1 MCSRYCWPDDLTI
14 SRHHLRVH
22 CILYDQ
28 DLKSKIAPFVYA
40 TDMSVN
46 GTFLKKKKKKK
57 KTDCVG
63 SQDDGIM
70 MGLGST
76 FLLEHGDELR
86 ISDTVRLIFH
96 SMRPIE
102 QAEFTPVQEREI
114 EIFAKDYLITG
125 RLLGEGGYGKV
136 VIGID
141 QETQRQVAC
150 KIVRL
155 DHLYDRSPAPNL
167 RLPTGPRGGKVRAAK
182 RRWPTRVAACFR
194 EFEILKD
201 LSHPN
206 IVSIEKVFW
215 SNNTI
220 YILQELVTG
229 GDLFSFIEYK
239 GGRLDNLQ
247 AVIVIRQVLL
257 GIEYLHAQ
265 EIVHRDLKP
274 DNVLMTS
281 LEDGARVVITDFGSA
296 RFMPDATSMSS
307 QHTKEPQRMFSCV
320 GTLEY
325 AAPEIHKMN
334 PNVPVD
340 AGYTKA
346 IDMWSIGSITASVLA
361 GEVIFTDRAHP
372 QYETNPRLVIVNLA
386 AQCDLTVLDNEHH
399 PTWSDVDPLAKAFI
413 KRLLV
418 LDENDRMTATEALAH
433 AWFANDCYGADLED
447 LYARSVQDWQ
457 PRPVDSQLVAR
468 ISKALPDLSAVG
480 LPGHVMSEESV
491 SRLLH
496 PDEQRLTQNI
506 MQTFSASQHWRA
518 DTPLP
523 SIADDYANEDYA
535 HGFASQVQPPPSYGT
550 GIAQRQCNHDEST
563 RHFDTQYTDLKP
575 GDHYAAQETAQHKY
589 PSSPSHHPNSNHD
602 SATQQAAQDKYTHS
616 PSSPSPRSASD
627 QSLIT
632 GHHVAYSQYPHL
644 YQSTSD
650 AQPRSQDVILVHET
664 PLYDDYDHR
673 DAKPDGRRGQTRFA
687 EGFDQRSDV
696 DVADG
701 DGDGDED
708 EDEAEVLVYE
718 TPPARERG
726 ARW

>member
-1 MCSRYCWPDDLTI
+1 
-14 SRHHLRVH
+14 VH

-28 DLKSKIAPFVYA
+28 DPESKIAPFVYA
-40 TDMSVN
+40 TDVSVN
-46 GTFLKKKKKKK
+46 GTYLKK
-57 KTDCVG
+57 TNADNAG
-63 SQDDGIM
+63 SQGDGIF
-70 MGLGST
+70 MGRSST
-76 FLLEHGDELR
+76 FLLEHGDELH
-86 ISDTVRLIFH
+86 ISETVKLIFY

-102 QAEFTPVQEREI
+102 QAEFTLVQERET
-114 EIFAKDYLITG
+114 EIFAQDYLITG

-136 VIGID
+136 VIGVH

-167 RLPTGPRGGKVRAAK
+167 RLPTGPREGKVRAAK
-182 RRWPTRVAACFR
+182 KRWPTRVAACFR
-194 EFEILKD
+194 EFDILKD

-247 AVIVIRQVLL
+247 AVIVIRQILL
-257 GIEYLHAQ
+257 GVEYLHAQ

-296 RFMPDATSMSS
+296 RFLPDAASMSS
-307 QHTKEPQRMFSCV
+307 QHTKKPQRMFSYV

-334 PNVPVD
+334 PTIPAE

-346 IDMWSIGSITASVLA
+346 IDMWSLGSITASVLA
-361 GEVIFTDRAHP
+361 GEVIFTNRAHS
-372 QYETNPRLVIVNLA
+372 QYESNPRFVIVSLA
-386 AQCDLTVLDNEHH
+386 AQCDLSVLDNEHH
-399 PTWSDVDPLAKAFI
+399 PTWSEVDPPAKDFI

-418 LDENDRMTATEALAH
+418 LDENARMTATQALAH
-433 AWFANDCYGADLED
+433 SWFANDCYGDDLED
-447 LYARSVQDWQ
+447 LYARSVRDWH
-457 PRPVDSQLVAR
+457 PRPADSQLVAR
-468 ISKALPDLSAVG
+468 ISKGLPDLSAVG
-480 LPGHVMSEESV
+480 LPGHVMSEDSV
-491 SRLLH
+491 SRFFH
-496 PDEQRLTQNI
+496 SEEQRMTQNI

-535 HGFASQVQPPPSYGT
+535 HGFASQVEPPPSYET
-550 GIAQRQCNHDEST
+550 GISERQYNDDNNT
-563 RHFDTQYTDLKP
+563 QHFDTHYTDHEP
-575 GDHYAAQETAQHKY
+575 SDHYATHKAALNKY
-589 PSSPSHHPNSNHD
+589 SPEYSDSEHDDAMQDKYKHLPSPSHRSN
-602 SATQQAAQDKYTHS
+602 
-616 PSSPSPRSASD
+616 SD
-627 QSLIT
+627 QSLNNVSC
-632 GHHVAYSQYPHL
+632 VAYSQYPHQ
-644 YQSTSD
+644 YPYPYTSD

-664 PLYDDYDHR
+664 PLYDDDRDAEVDHR
-673 DAKPDGRRGQTRFA
+673 GGQTQFP
-687 EGFDQRSDV
+687 EEFYQRNDV
-696 DVADG
+696 NVAD
-701 DGDGDED
+701 DGDE
-708 EDEAEVLVYE
+708 EEVLVYE
-718 TPPARERG
+718 TPPAQERAGGWQSRETSR
-726 ARW
+726 R